1 MRHGSRLPEGEVERW
16 HFHSQ
21 AGSRES
27 ELEVGLDY
35 KLSSNLTLSS
45 KTCPPKSFIT
55 TQETVASIGNKMF
68 KYMYLWEQVP
78 MKLCHTHFILVNS
91 SPFLFF
97 HIMPLPGCI
106 FVPSILPLYFHFTCN
121 LLSIQCS
128 ISHSGII
135 GFLASICSLG

>member
-1 MRHGSRLPEGEVERW
+1 MRDGNRLPEDEVERL
-16 HFHSQ
+16 HLHSQ

-55 TQETVASIGNKMF
+55 TQETVASIGNRMF
-68 KYMYLWEQVP
+68 KYMY
-78 MKLCHTHFILVNS
+78 LCHTHFILVNS

-97 HIMPLPGCI
+97 QIMPLPGCI
-106 FVPSILPLYFHFTCN
+106 FVPSILPLYFHFTYN

-135 GFLASICSLG
+135 GFLASICTLG